1 MSSIQWRG
9 VFPALTTKFTASEE
23 IDWAALE
30 KHLAFQLEA
39 GVHGLIIL
47 GSLGEN
53 ATLSLDEKLEMVRF
67 FAGAERRGRPLVACI
82 AESSTRDAKAFARGA
97 ADAGA
102 EGFMLLPP
110 MRYPSDRRETISYL
124 QEVAAATDLP
134 VMLYNNPI
142 AYGTDLTPAD
152 FARLADNPRFEAI
165 KESAAD
171 TRRFPEIRRLVGDRF
186 ALFCGVDDLAYECF
200 AVGAVGWVAG
210 LVVAFPRE
218 TVRLWE
224 LCQAGRWAEAR
235 ALYEWFLPLL
245 HLDIGPKFVQQ
256 IKLVESLMG
265 VGSARV
271 RGPRLQLS
279 EAEALRVERI
289 LEEALENRP
298 ES

>member
-298 ES
+298 EA